1 MVPVVSFTN
10 IVAVV
15 SFTNIVPVFS
25 FRNIVAVVSF
35 TKIVAV
41 VSFTNIVHIV
51 SICFIMIF
59 ERIKIDHVM
68 FLSSA
73 CYIHGYIFYKG
84 ICVKPSFSKKTWG
97 KAKVDCE
104 ITGGQLISLDSEEKY
119 NKTLEFVNNIC
130 KYKEFYCYFYGT
142 TLMLPVPDKEVSD
155 HVYLWDLDVSSLLR
169 VSDWMLEL
177 L

>member
-51 SICFIMIF
+51 CICFIMIF

-84 ICVKPSFSKKTWG
+84 ICVKPSFSKKSWG

-130 KYKEFYCYFYGT
+130 KYKEFYLNRNESGRFGA
-142 TLMLPVPDKEVSD
+142 LKSD
-155 HVYLWDLDVSSLLR
+155 STHHFFRNACTKSGSLR
-169 VSDWMLEL
+169 FSQFSGC
-177 L
+177 

>member
-1 MVPVVSFTN
+1 
-10 IVAVV
+10 
-15 SFTNIVPVFS
+15 
-25 FRNIVAVVSF
+25 
-35 TKIVAV
+35 
-41 VSFTNIVHIV
+41 
-51 SICFIMIF
+51 
-59 ERIKIDHVM
+59 M

-142 TLMLPVPDKEVSD
+142 TLMLPVPDKEVSH
-155 HVYLWDLDVSSLLR
+155 HVYLWGLDVSSLLR